1 VQINSVVP
9 DTEQWKHDFKE
20 VNEKQNQQILAI
32 QQDAAAGILNRANVD
47 NAVGAMIHP
56 PGNNVGRSMQIEAI
70 NARVASQS
78 GHVIAR
84 ERRESGIIPQV
95 MPVARGPAVIP
106 AAINPDAIVNVQQ
119 RRPALN
125 QIEDDPVIAA
135 FLRGN
140 FSSSHAA
147 ASAAPPSANFKV
159 QQEARSVELQNLI
172 SQHNFCS
179 KLPDTFPEKGL
190 GFRVKKWLIIPIQLD
205 CLAAAIVFTP
215 TAYCAYLSQT
225 TADQNN
231 AHYAEAIFPQCE
243 FVFLEFYCICGV
255 CLFRVLSL

>member
-20 VNEKQNQQILAI
+20 VNDKQNQQIQAI
-32 QQDAAAGILNRANVD
+32 QQDAAAGIVNRANVD

-70 NARVASQS
+70 HARVVSQS

-84 ERRESGIIPQV
+84 ERRESAIIPQV

-140 FSSSHAA
+140 FSPSHAA
-147 ASAAPPSANFKV
+147 ASAAPPSTNFKV

-179 KLPDTFPEKGL
+179 KLPDTFPEKEKL
-190 GFRVKKWLIIPIQLD
+190 CQTIAKKIVGFDHFERQCCVCQLEIDDKSHTARLPCCNNIIHTN
-205 CLAAAIVFTP
+205 CLLRI
-215 TAYCAYLSQT
+215 
-225 TADQNN
+225 
-231 AHYAEAIFPQCE
+231 PQPDYGRPKQCPLCRSE
-243 FVFLEFYCICGV
+243 NFIAM
-255 CLFRVLSL
+255 